1 MFLKNHLCLK
11 ARMNHLYLMNLLFLG
26 DLVIQ
31 LLPKCLK
38 NHLYLINPKSH
49 LFLKFHLFLEDLVDL
64 QGL

>member
-1 MFLKNHLCLK
+1 
-11 ARMNHLYLMNLLFLG
+11 MNHLYLMNLQFLG

-31 LLPKCLK
+31 LHPKYLK
-38 NHLYLINPKSH
+38 NHLYLKDQMSH